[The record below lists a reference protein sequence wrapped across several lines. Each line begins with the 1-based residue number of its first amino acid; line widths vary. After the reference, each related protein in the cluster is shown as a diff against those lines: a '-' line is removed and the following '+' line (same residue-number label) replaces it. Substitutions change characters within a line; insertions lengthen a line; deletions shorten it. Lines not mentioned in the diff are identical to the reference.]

1 MTESHRETNS
11 QLHRPV
17 CGGAW
22 RGRILPMIILVF
34 VTLAVF
40 RPVISHQF
48 LAYDDSVNIYENPY
62 FQTRSLDNLLHFWRY
77 PYEVLYAPLTYTLWA
92 LTAWAPA
99 MLTAEPSAAVAPDP
113 RLFHSLNLLLHLL
126 SVLIVWRI
134 LELFLRLRRPTGT
147 ETAVD
152 GTSLPLEWAAC
163 GGALLFAIH
172 PIQVEPVA
180 WATGFKDVL
189 FGLLSLV
196 AVWHYLRYVDARMQP
211 GTGRP
216 SRARLHYGLATGAF
230 VLALLAKPTAVV
242 LPLIVWLLAAWGWR
256 RSWREQIAGLSVW
269 VIIAVAWGLL
279 TRWVQPGTSLAF
291 EPPLWARPLIAGD
304 AVLFYLYKLVLPLR
318 FGPDYGRTP
327 QVVLEHG
334 WLFLTGLAPFALA
347 GWLWL
352 KRKKLSWLVTA
363 AGVFVVGLL
372 PVLGLISFSFQR
384 YSTVADRYAYLAML
398 GPGLALAWGL
408 TRPKK
413 KLAAICGAIVLG
425 LFLLRSAW
433 QIPYWHDTLTF
444 FEHAL
449 QVNSNS
455 HLAHNN
461 LGFALA
467 KQGQDVA
474 AIRHYKEALRLEPE
488 SSLTHLNLGNAMA
501 RQGKLEEA
509 IHHYTEA
516 LRIVPTYARAHT
528 NLGLALA
535 RQGRYDE
542 ALEHHTEAL
551 RIEPGFAEAHNNL
564 ANVLARQGKF
574 EEATQHYTEALRLN
588 PGYAEAHTNFGIA
601 FAAQKRFDEA
611 QHHFSEALRLEPNSA
626 QAHALLADLL
636 LQLGKAQEAE
646 PYYTEAIRL
655 NPRFKIARL
664 RLSVILASQGEF
676 DRAKHHVSEVLRLD
690 PDHKAAQQIL
700 ERIEYLDRTSG
711 NQ

>member
-1 MTESHRETNS
+1 MTESHRETSS
-11 QLHRPV
+11 QLHTPV
-17 CGGAW
+17 RSGDR

-40 RPVISHQF
+40 RPVIGHQF
-48 LAYDDSVNIYENPY
+48 LAYDDSVNVYKNPY
-62 FQTRSLDNLLHFWRY
+62 FQARSLDNLLHFWRY
-77 PYEVLYAPLTYTLWA
+77 PYEGLYAPLTYTLWA

-99 MLTAEPSAAVAPDP
+99 LLSADPSAAVAPDP

-126 SVLIVWRI
+126 SVLVVWRI
-134 LELFLRLRRPTGT
+134 LGLLLRRTKLAGT
-147 ETAVD
+147 RTAVD
-152 GTSLPLEWAAC
+152 GNSLPLEWAAC

-180 WATGFKDVL
+180 WATGLKDVL
-189 FGLLSLV
+189 FGLLSLG
-196 AVWHYLRYVDARMQP
+196 AVWHYMRYVDTRMQP

-242 LPLIVWLLAAWGWR
+242 LPLIVWLLTAWGWR

-269 VIIAVAWGLL
+269 VIIAVAWGFL
-279 TRWVQPGTSLAF
+279 TRWLQPGTSLAF

-304 AVLFYLYKLVLPLR
+304 AVFFYLYKLVLPLR

-334 WLFLTGLAPFALA
+334 WLFLTGLVPFALA

-363 AGVFVVGLL
+363 AGVFVAGLL
-372 PVLGLISFSFQR
+372 PVAGLISFDFQR
-384 YSTVADRYAYLAML
+384 YSTVADRYVYLAML
-398 GPGLALAWGL
+398 GPAIALAWGL

-413 KLAAICGAIVLG
+413 KIVAICGAIVLG

-433 QIPYWHDTLTF
+433 QIPYWNDTLTF
-444 FEHAL
+444 FKHAL

-461 LGFALA
+461 MGFALT
-467 KQGQDVA
+467 KQGKDVA

-509 IHHYTEA
+509 IHYYTEA

-551 RIEPGFAEAHNNL
+551 RIEPGFAEAHHNL

-611 QHHFSEALRLEPNSA
+611 QHHFSEALRLKPNSA

-664 RLSVILASQGEF
+664 RLSLILASQGEF

-690 PDHKAAQQIL
+690 PDHKAAQQLL

-711 NQ
+711 N